1 MISLRGRV
9 LGIVATAA
17 VTAGTVVLWSGAA
30 SAVTCPSVARGT
42 GMVTPAP
49 TPGVDWS
56 GCHLAGAN
64 LSGADLSG
72 ADLSG
77 ANLERANLTGSNL
90 SGANLADSFIDNA
103 ELPHADLNGTILAGI
118 YTVVGVTSGG
128 ITGTPASLPD
138 TQLGPTHL
146 IDGYLAGP
154 DVNLDGADLAS
165 ANLAGIRFEAATFVG
180 ADLASAN
187 LTGASVDGDLASAN
201 LSGTDLAGAYL
212 AGVSSGAITG
222 TPSALPA
229 NWRLVDGY
237 LIGPDAQVTQANLT
251 GANLSGADMQMIN
264 LTGTNLTD
272 ADMAGADLADAGL
285 GLTTLT
291 GANLI
296 GADLAKLASW
306 SITGTPTALPQHW
319 TLRSGFLFG
328 PQAWF
333 YGVDL
338 SGQNLSGLDLAGA
351 FLENSNLTRANLSG
365 TNLAGANLAAATI
378 AKADLA
384 RTVLAGA
391 SLYVIRSGGG
401 ITGSPASIP
410 AGWVLR
416 SGWLIGPSVFLDYGN
431 LNGLNLSGTDMA
443 GAETNWTTF
452 TGANLSGT
460 DLAGSFL
467 TASDFTKADLRGAD
481 LFGADLNTDTWTGAT
496 CPDGTS
502 ASSHGGSCAGAI
514 AFRFAGFIT
523 PKPGSTIA
531 VSARHVSVHFKLAT
545 ASGATIPASVAAAIA
560 TAKQVRITLAG
571 PGIKPTTAYCS
582 WDSSRGEFACTIA
595 DPRGI
600 KKGTSHSYT
609 ITAAEKPGTSFQSA
623 PRLSTAANPETIHF
637 R

>member
-1 MISLRGRV
+1 MNLSRARV
-9 LGIVATAA
+9 LGIVAAA
-17 VTAGTVVLWSGAA
+17 ALTAGTVVLWSGTA
-30 SAVTCPSVARGT
+30 SAVTCPTVARGT

-49 TPGVDWS
+49 APGVDWS
-56 GCHLAGAN
+56 GCGLVAADLSGAN
-64 LSGADLSG
+64 LSGAN
-72 ADLSG
+72 LSG

-90 SGANLADSFIDNA
+90 SGVNLAGSFIDNV
-103 ELPHADLNGTILAGI
+103 ELARTDLNGTILAGI
-118 YTVVGVTSGG
+118 YTVVGVSSGG

-138 TQLGPTHL
+138 TRGPTYL

-154 DVNLDGADLAS
+154 DVDLAGADLAS
-165 ANLAGIRFEAATFVG
+165 ANLAGIDFESATFVG

-201 LSGTDLAGAYL
+201 LSGTDLARAYM
-212 AGVSSGAITG
+212 AGVSSGGIIG
-222 TPSALPA
+222 EPSTLPA

-251 GANLSGADMQMIN
+251 GANLSGADMQMIS

-272 ADMAGADLADAGL
+272 ANMAGADLVDAGL

-291 GANLI
+291 GANLS

-306 SITGTPTALPQHW
+306 SITGTPAALPLHW
-319 TLRSGFLFG
+319 TLRNGFLFG

-338 SGQNLSGLDLAGA
+338 SGQNLSGLDLSGA
-351 FLENSNLTRANLSG
+351 FLELSNITGANLSG
-365 TNLAGANLAAATI
+365 ANFAGANLAGARI
-378 AKADLA
+378 AKTDLTG
-384 RTVLAGA
+384 TVLAGA
-391 SLYVIRSGGG
+391 LLYGIRSGGG
-401 ITGSPASIP
+401 VTGSPASLP

-416 SGWLIGPSVFLDYGN
+416 SGWLIGPSVFLDYDN
-431 LNGLNLSGTDMA
+431 LNGVSLSGTDMA
-443 GAETNWTTF
+443 GAETSWSTF

-460 DLAGSFL
+460 NLAGSFL
-467 TASDFTKADLRGAD
+467 TTSDFTKADLRGAD
-481 LFGADLNTDTWTGAT
+481 LFGVYLNTDTWTGAT

-545 ASGATIPASVAAAIA
+545 ASGATIPASVAAAVGM
-560 TAKQVRITLAG
+560 AKQVRVTLAG
-571 PGIKPTTAYCS
+571 PGIKATTAYCS
-582 WDSSRGEFACTIA
+582 WDSSGGEFACTIA
-595 DPRGI
+595 DPRGLE
-600 KKGTSHSYT
+600 KGTSHSYT
-609 ITAAEKPGTSFQSA
+609 ITAAEEPGTSFQTA
-623 PRLSTAANPETIHF
+623 PRLSKAANPETIHF